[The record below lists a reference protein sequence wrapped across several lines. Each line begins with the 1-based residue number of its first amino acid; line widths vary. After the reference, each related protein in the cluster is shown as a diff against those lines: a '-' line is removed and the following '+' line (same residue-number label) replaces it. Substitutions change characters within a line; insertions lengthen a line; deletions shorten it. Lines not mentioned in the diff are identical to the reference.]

1 MERCGRDSQAAATRA
16 VIGANCEVTTRRGQR
31 VRRGKG
37 RGQNEAHGTI
47 MTCGVSPSTSSMRTA
62 LQSH

>member
-1 MERCGRDSQAAATRA
+1 MDKDVADAHVGASVARAAPAFGDRAESSPVAQRC
-16 VIGANCEVTTRRGQR
+16 RRFSAPF
-31 VRRGKG
+31 V
-37 RGQNEAHGTI
+37 TI